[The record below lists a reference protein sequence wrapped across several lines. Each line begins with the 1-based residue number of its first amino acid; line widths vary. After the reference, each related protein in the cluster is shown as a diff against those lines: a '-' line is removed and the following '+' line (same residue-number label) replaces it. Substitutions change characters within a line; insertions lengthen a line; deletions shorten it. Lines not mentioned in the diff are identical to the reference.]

1 MDASPRT
8 FFAWRQGVE
17 TNRIVLQWPLPR
29 EKRGQRRANAF
40 ISGVRARVGVSTA
53 IRTIIGINQRAPLLS
68 EVNPLAA
75 FAYSRS
81 IRWPP
86 RLQLYRLRS
95 VETVGKVEI
104 RYTFGEEN
112 KFGILSPSKVRNGSV
127 RSARKRN
134 FSFKKY
140 RKNTVPTVIIVLE
153 FNSRYFIKLFFFVK
167 LSGYFLNLNYSRA
180 SFFFRSRSLRN

>member
-1 MDASPRT
+1 MGI
-8 FFAWRQGVE
+8 WRFGRREWTRLHVRFSQGVE

-95 VETVGKVEI
+95 VETVGKVELGQGFD
-104 RYTFGEEN
+104 T
-112 KFGILSPSKVRNGSV
+112 
-127 RSARKRN
+127 RSARKIN
-134 FSFKKY
+134 
-140 RKNTVPTVIIVLE
+140 L
-153 FNSRYFIKLFFFVK
+153 
-167 LSGYFLNLNYSRA
+167 GYFPPRKFEMVRFVPRGNEIFLLKSIGKIRY
-180 SFFFRSRSLRN
+180 LR

>member
-1 MDASPRT
+1 MTIA
-8 FFAWRQGVE
+8 AWKAWATACERVY
-17 TNRIVLQWPLPR
+17 
-29 EKRGQRRANAF
+29 QRCACAGWRVNGHPHDYWNKSAGAAF
-40 ISGVRARVGVSTA
+40 IGGKPARCICIFAVHSLA
-53 IRTIIGINQRAPLLS
+53 
-68 EVNPLAA
+68 AA
-75 FAYSRS
+75 FAIIPAS
-81 IRWPP
+81 
-86 RLQLYRLRS
+86 LGGNG
-95 VETVGKVEI
+95 GKGGAWAGI